1 MLEIRTLYDG
11 TGAPP
16 APSLTKILREAY
28 DGELFF
34 SDSSSKPLIV
44 GNFVQTLDGIVSLKD
59 SRQIGRRGNQRQK

>member
-1 MLEIRTLYDG
+1 MRTLYDG

-16 APSLTKILREAY
+16 APSLTKILRGAS

-44 GNFVQTLDGIVSLKD
+44 GDFVQTGQRRLTED